1 MEVYLVRHGIA
12 EDPYRASLSGK
23 SDADREL
30 TPEGREKTT
39 KVARAF
45 RSVVTDVGLILH
57 SPYVRARETAEIFH
71 RFFPGAEIAEAA
83 GLRPHDP
90 PSFGLA
96 SISEKLDRH
105 NVMVVGH
112 EPHLSALTSL
122 LVAGNTDASIQFKKA
137 GIAGFEWGGRG
148 YSRLLFLLPP
158 RFLLG

>member
-30 TPEGREKTT
+30 TPEGREKTA
-39 KVARAF
+39 KVAKAF
-45 RSVVTDVGLILH
+45 SGIVGEVGLILH
-57 SPYVRARETAEIFH
+57 SPYVRARETAEIFR
-71 RFFPGAEIAEAA
+71 RFYPGADLSEGA

-96 SISEKLDRH
+96 SIAEKLDRK

-122 LVAGNTDASIQFKKA
+122 LLSGNTEGSIQFKKA